1 MPALSRFWKTIP
13 RRSYGL
19 FLLGVFFI
27 FSTTSLANDAAN
39 QGLQPIPRLIL
50 SIVVTSGFSV
60 LYALTGFLFRKN
72 FWKVFI
78 PLFLIHFVL
87 MNALINV
94 YPNYPW
100 PAQLDAAGLTSLHNR
115 LSFDRYAIIL
125 AVALGYACLTYVSA
139 AESRRYARLRSE
151 IELATEIHHVLVP
164 PIAITIAGFEF
175 YGVSAPSGEVGGDLI
190 DVASSPTR
198 PDDWVAYL
206 ADVSGHGV
214 APGLVMGMVKS
225 SARMHLS
232 SGAGS
237 SHLMGRLNEV
247 LYPLKKPDMFV
258 TFCYIA
264 REAGATHLGLAGHPP
279 ILHFS
284 AASGTITPRECPNMP
299 LGILSE
305 GEFPASIIESQ
316 PGDLF
321 LLYTDG
327 FVEAANAKGEEFGQ
341 SRLQSELQNQVSKP
355 LPEIATA
362 LTAAVNTFGPQFDDQ
377 SLLLVRHLQAKAQYR
392 SFCLSKFRSR

>member
-72 FWKVFI
+72 FWKAFI
-78 PLFLIHFVL
+78 PLFLVHFVL
-87 MNALINV
+87 INVLINV

-100 PAQLDAAGLTSLHNR
+100 PNQLDAAGLTSLHN
-115 LSFDRYAIIL
+115 
-125 AVALGYACLTYVSA
+125 CLTYVSA

-175 YGVSAPSGEVGGDLI
+175 YGASAPSGEVGGDLI

-225 SARMHLS
+225 SARMLLS
-232 SGAGS
+232 SGADS
-237 SHLMGRLNEV
+237 THLMSRLNEV
-247 LYPLKKPDMFV
+247 LYHPKKPDMFI

-264 REAGATHLGLAGHPP
+264 REAGITHLGLAGHPP

-284 AASGTITPRECPNMP
+284 AATSAITAHECPNMP

-305 GEFPASIIESQ
+305 GEFPASIVESH
-316 PGDLF
+316 PGDHF

-327 FVEAANAKGEEFGQ
+327 FVEAANAKGEEFG
-341 SRLQSELQNQVSKP
+341 
-355 LPEIATA
+355 
-362 LTAAVNTFGPQFDDQ
+362 
-377 SLLLVRHLQAKAQYR
+377 
-392 SFCLSKFRSR
+392 